1 MMPRVLIVEDHPL
14 VSDATRDLLLC
25 DGCARDVAIAATAAD
40 ALAQVAPDVD
50 AWDLIL
56 LDLDVPGAR
65 GLSLAHE
72 LVRRG
77 LAGRTCIVTALSR
90 PGYVEEAKRLGFLGF
105 IAKSSPLQAFGDEL
119 QRVLQGIQ
127 TFPDSDRPK
136 PCATPRLTRQ
146 QLRVLD
152 LLAQG
157 LSSKRVARVLE
168 ISEGT
173 VNNHV
178 NAMLRALGASSRLQ
192 AFSRAVQLGLIDAL
206 PVPDEAGSVTRAG
219 ECEGRYDG

>member
-1 MMPRVLIVEDHPL
+1 MMMPRVLIVEDHPL

-25 DGCARDVAIAATAAD
+25 DGRARDVAIAATAAD
-40 ALAQVAPDVD
+40 ALAQVSRDVE

-72 LVRRG
+72 LAQRG

-119 QRVLQGIQ
+119 RRVLQGIR
-127 TFPDSDRPK
+127 TFPDSDRLRPRS
-136 PCATPRLTRQ
+136 TPRLTRQ
-146 QLRVLD
+146 QQRVLD
-152 LLAQG
+152 LMGQG
-157 LSSKRVARVLE
+157 LSSKQMARALE

-192 AFSRAVQLGLIDAL
+192 AFSKAVQLGLIDAL
-206 PVPDEAGSVTRAG
+206 PLPDQPGPLARAG
-219 ECEGRYDG
+219 QCEGPL

>member
-1 MMPRVLIVEDHPL
+1 MMMPRVLIVEDHPL

-25 DGCARDVAIAATAAD
+25 DGRARDVAIAATAAD
-40 ALAQVAPDVD
+40 ALAQVSRDVE

-72 LVRRG
+72 LAQRG

-119 QRVLQGIQ
+119 RRVLQGIR
-127 TFPDSDRPK
+127 TFPDSDRLRPRS
-136 PCATPRLTRQ
+136 TPRLTRQ
-146 QLRVLD
+146 QQRVLD
-152 LLAQG
+152 LMGQG
-157 LSSKRVARVLE
+157 LSSKQMARALE

-192 AFSRAVQLGLIDAL
+192 AFSKAVQLGLVDAL
-206 PVPDEAGSVTRAG
+206 PLPDQAGPLARAG
-219 ECEGRYDG
+219 LCEGPR

>member
-1 MMPRVLIVEDHPL
+1 
-14 VSDATRDLLLC
+14 
-25 DGCARDVAIAATAAD
+25 
-40 ALAQVAPDVD
+40 
-50 AWDLIL
+50 
-56 LDLDVPGAR
+56 
-65 GLSLAHE
+65 LSLAHE
-72 LVRRG
+72 LVQRG

-119 QRVLQGIQ
+119 RRVLQGIQ
-127 TFPDSDRPK
+127 TFPDGDRLRPR
-136 PCATPRLTRQ
+136 AAPRLTRQ

-152 LLAQG
+152 LLGQG
-157 LSSKRVARVLE
+157 LSSKQMARVLE

-192 AFSRAVQLGLIDAL
+192 AFSKAVQLGLIDSFL
-206 PVPDEAGSVTRAG
+206 VTEQDGSAGPAG
-219 ECEGRYDG
+219 ECERRG

>member
-25 DGCARDVAIAATAAD
+25 DGRAGDVAIAATAAD
-40 ALAQVAPDVD
+40 ALAQVSSAVA

-72 LVRRG
+72 LVQRG

-119 QRVLQGIQ
+119 RRVLQGIQ
-127 TFPDSDRPK
+127 TFPDSDRLRPR
-136 PCATPRLTRQ
+136 AAPRLTRQ

-152 LLAQG
+152 LLGQG
-157 LSSKRVARVLE
+157 LSSKQMARVLE

-192 AFSRAVQLGLIDAL
+192 AFGKAVQLGLIDSF
-206 PVPDEAGSVTRAG
+206 PVMEQDGSTGPAG
-219 ECEGRYDG
+219 ECERPG

>member
-1 MMPRVLIVEDHPL
+1 MIPRVLIVEDHPL

-25 DGCARDVAIAATAAD
+25 DGRARDVAIAATAAD
-40 ALAQVAPDVD
+40 ALAQVSPDVE

-72 LVRRG
+72 LVQRG

-90 PGYVEEAKRLGFLGF
+90 PGYVEEARRLGFLGF

-119 QRVLQGIQ
+119 RRVLAGIK
-127 TFPDSDRPK
+127 TFPDSDRLRPR
-136 PCATPRLTRQ
+136 ATPRLTRQ

-152 LLAQG
+152 LLGQG
-157 LSSKRVARVLE
+157 LSSKQMARVLE

-192 AFSRAVQLGLIDAL
+192 AFSKAVQLGLTDAL
-206 PVPDEAGSVTRAG
+206 ATPDEVGPVARAG
-219 ECEGRYDG
+219 ECEGPR

>member
-1 MMPRVLIVEDHPL
+1 MPRVLIVEDHPL

-25 DGCARDVAIAATAAD
+25 DGRASDVAIAPTAAD
-40 ALAQVAPDVD
+40 ALAQISRDVE

-65 GLSLAHE
+65 GLSLAYE
-72 LVRRG
+72 LAQRG

-105 IAKSSPLQAFGDEL
+105 IAKSSPLQTFGDEL
-119 QRVLQGIQ
+119 RRVLEGIH
-127 TFPDSDRPK
+127 TFPDSDRLRPRS
-136 PCATPRLTRQ
+136 TPRLTRQ

-152 LLAQG
+152 LLGQG
-157 LSSKRVARVLE
+157 LSSKQMARVLE

-192 AFSRAVQLGLIDAL
+192 AFSKAVQLGLTDSFL
-206 PVPDEAGSVTRAG
+206 VMDQGGSTGPAGQ
-219 ECEGRYDG
+219 CERPR

>member
-1 MMPRVLIVEDHPL
+1 MPRVLIVEDHPL

-25 DGCARDVAIAATAAD
+25 DGRASDVAIAATAAD
-40 ALAQVAPDVD
+40 ALARISRDVD

-72 LVRRG
+72 LAQRG

-105 IAKSSPLQAFGDEL
+105 IAKSSPLQTFGDEL
-119 QRVLQGIQ
+119 RRVLQGIR
-127 TFPDSDRPK
+127 TFPDSDRLRPRS
-136 PCATPRLTRQ
+136 TPRLTRQ
-146 QLRVLD
+146 QQRVLD
-152 LLAQG
+152 LLGQG
-157 LSSKRVARVLE
+157 LSSKQMARVLE

-192 AFSRAVQLGLIDAL
+192 AFSKAVQLGLTDSFL
-206 PVPDEAGSVTRAG
+206 VMDQGGSTGPAG
-219 ECEGRYDG
+219 EGERPG

>member
-1 MMPRVLIVEDHPL
+1 MMPRILIVEDHPL

-25 DGCARDVAIAATAAD
+25 DGSARDVEIAATAAE
-40 ALAQVAPDVD
+40 ALAHVSRDD
-50 AWDLIL
+50 EAWDLIL

-72 LVRRG
+72 LAQRG

-90 PGYVEEAKRLGFLGF
+90 PGYVDEAKRLGFLGF
-105 IAKSSPLQAFGDEL
+105 IAKSSPLKAFGDEL
-119 QRVLQGIQ
+119 QRVLHGIQ
-127 TFPDSDRPK
+127 AFPDGERLRQL
-136 PCATPRLTRQ
+136 ATPRLTRQ
-146 QLRVLD
+146 QHRVLE

-157 LSSKRVARVLE
+157 LSSKQMARALD

-178 NAMLRALGASSRLQ
+178 NAMLRALGASNRLQ
-192 AFSRAVQLGLIDAL
+192 AFSKAVQLGLVDSSLAIDQSGA
-206 PVPDEAGSVTRAG
+206 VGQSDVY
-219 ECEGRYDG
+219 GRPG

>member
-25 DGCARDVAIAATAAD
+25 DGRARDVEIAATAAD
-40 ALAQVAPDVD
+40 ALAQLSPDVE

-65 GLSLAHE
+65 GLSLAYE
-72 LVRRG
+72 LVQRG
-77 LAGRTCIVTALSR
+77 LAARTCIVTALSR
-90 PGYVEEAKRLGFLGF
+90 PAYVEEAKRLGFRGF

-119 QRVLQGIQ
+119 RRVLQGIQ
-127 TFPDSDRPK
+127 TFPDSDRLRS
-136 PCATPRLTRQ
+136 CATPRLTRQ
-146 QLRVLD
+146 QQRVLD
-152 LLAQG
+152 LLGQG
-157 LSSKRVARVLE
+157 LSSKQMARALE

-192 AFSRAVQLGLIDAL
+192 AFSKAVQLGLIDAL
-206 PVPDEAGSVTRAG
+206 PMPDEACPAARAG
-219 ECEGRYDG
+219 ACEGPR